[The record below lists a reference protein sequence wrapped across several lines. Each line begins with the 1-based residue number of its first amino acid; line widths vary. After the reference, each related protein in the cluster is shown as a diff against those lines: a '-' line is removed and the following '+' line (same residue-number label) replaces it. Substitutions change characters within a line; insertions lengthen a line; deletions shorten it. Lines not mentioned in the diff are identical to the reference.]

1 MPRTL
6 IVDYRYNPRNQAM
19 STVTLEEAQ
28 AHLSELVEQLIPG
41 EEMAITRGPDTVAP
55 RKLSKR
61 RVPGLMRGKLTIVS
75 DDDEHLKD
83 FAEYQ

>member
-1 MPRTL
+1 MTAVHDPK
-6 IVDYRYNPRNQAM
+6 NQAM

-41 EEMAITRGPDTVAP
+41 EEMAITRGPDTVAVLVAP

-61 RVPGLMRGKLTIVS
+61 RVPGLMRGKLAIVS
-75 DDDEHLKD
+75 GDDEHLKD